1 MKRIENTKV
10 NRLAQCEKEIE
21 LINKELMDPSN
32 FAKNKHFE
40 DAQIKMKGA
49 DSDGSRISNEQL

>member
-21 LINKELMDPSN
+21 AINKDLEDPTK
-32 FAKNKHFE
+32 FIKNKYFE
-40 DAQIKMKGA
+40 EAQIKMKG
-49 DSDGSRISNEQL
+49 SESNGSRFSDE

>member
-21 LINKELMDPSN
+21 LINKDLMDSSN
-32 FAKNKHFE
+32 FVKNKHFE
-40 DAQIKMKGA
+40 DAQIKMKGSE
-49 DSDGSRISNEQL
+49 SDGSRISDE